1 MSEHFGPTRWASCWH
16 FSQKHAKLLLSKHQI
31 NLKFIYIALHA
42 CLITSS
48 SFKLHCLKQLPSFFS
63 FNAAVVLE
71 AFEELISFTFARLF
85 KFHYSVPKANYH
97 IDSANP
103 TAHWPSFNSG
113 TQQKHFPKSMSLI
126 AASPLSPRWFKTHW
140 GEGWSGAWQ
149 ATLPTL
155 VLFAPARCSPSVLQR
170 VHVSLC

>member
-1 MSEHFGPTRWASCWH
+1 MSEHFGPTRWAPYWH

-31 NLKFIYIALHA
+31 NLKFICIALHA
-42 CLITSS
+42 CLNTSS

-63 FNAAVVLE
+63 FDAAAVLE

-103 TAHWPSFNSG
+103 TAHWPSFN
-113 TQQKHFPKSMSLI
+113 
-126 AASPLSPRWFKTHW
+126 
-140 GEGWSGAWQ
+140 
-149 ATLPTL
+149 
-155 VLFAPARCSPSVLQR
+155 
-170 VHVSLC
+170 